1 MAAPYVVVVA
11 ACKWQRERYAPD
23 PKMSESFET
32 RTLARVVYALKPKSW
47 PKLLVA
53 AVLGQTLGVIAAD
66 GFDPL
71 GWVLGFAFTVFDLAF
86 VVLLNDF
93 GDREVDA
100 LKRRMFPESGSPKT
114 IPDRILEPR
123 SVLELG
129 LGAGA
134 MALSVGV
141 VAEVLGARPGAML
154 AAAACLG
161 VFVLYTLPPVR
172 LNYRG
177 GGELLEMLGVGFAL
191 PWFNMYLQSGIAVP
205 DVLGW
210 LPGFALLALASAL
223 ASGLADEHSDR
234 LGGKVTFAVLFG
246 PARVRAAVEG
256 MYIGAILV
264 WAAMG
269 KLAPH
274 LAGWWTTAGA
284 VIVMSW
290 LHREL
295 ARAGRALDVDE
306 PAGITRYK
314 TALHRG
320 VWWGTTVLAA
330 TLVIQWL
337 LGEAA

>member
-1 MAAPYVVVVA
+1 MLRRGMSDAN
-11 ACKWQRERYAPD
+11 RSERWVSAD
-23 PKMSESFET
+23 ASWSESWAS
-32 RTLARVVYALKPKSW
+32 TLARVVYALKPKSW

-53 AVLGQTLGVIAAD
+53 AVLGQALGVVAA
-66 GFDPL
+66 GRFDPVGCL
-71 GWVLGFAFTVFDLAF
+71 LGFAFTLFDLAF

-134 MALSVGV
+134 LALSVGLL
-141 VAEVLGARPGAML
+141 AELLAARPGALL
-154 AAAACLG
+154 AAAGCL
-161 VFVLYTLPPVR
+161 VLFALYTLPPVR

-177 GGELLEMLGVGFAL
+177 GGELLEMIGVGFAL
-191 PWFNMYLQSGIAVP
+191 PWFNAYLQSGIAAP

-234 LGGKVTFAVLFG
+234 LGGKRTFTTLFG

-256 MYIGAILV
+256 MYIGAMLV
-264 WAAMG
+264 WAGMG

-274 LAGWWTTAGA
+274 LATWWTTAGA
-284 VIVMSW
+284 VLVMSW
-290 LHREL
+290 LHRDL
-295 ARAGRALDVDE
+295 ARAGRARDVDE
-306 PAGITRYK
+306 PGGINRYK
-314 TALHRG
+314 HALHRG
-320 VWWGTTVLAA
+320 IWWGTLVLAA
-330 TLVIQWL
+330 TLVVRWL
-337 LGEAA
+337 LEGG